1 MLRQRLLKNSPPRMI
16 SRPPLPCAVILR
28 RCCSPVARPR
38 FLAAPTSMPGD
49 LCDRCHVNLARCQ
62 RRARRRA
69 CPATAQSRR
78 LLARASAADRDP
90 RRLRAWG
97 LRSLHRA
104 RERRDRSFLP
114 DARGADPRRVRRNHR
129 GIIRQRRDRRSAG
142 RFSRAQCVAMR
153 VLHAGNADGRAGSIE
168 TACRA
173 GPGAD
178 TRASFRQLLPLHR
191 LSGDCRC
198 GRDHGAGAHGEHAMI
213 VASANPEGLSVL
225 DRPNSYIGKVVPRPN
240 LERLMQGRGLYV
252 SDMVLP
258 RMAHVVF
265 LRSPHAH
272 ARITGIDAA
281 AARRVPGVVAIV
293 TGEALAAVITP
304 WVGVL
309 SHLKGLKSA
318 PQHAIAIDHVRW
330 QGEAVAAVVA
340 TSRAVAEDA
349 AEIVSVEYQELDAV
363 TDMRTALDP
372 ETPVIHS
379 SLGDNLA
386 FERNLDAGAVDA
398 AFAESDA
405 VVEADFIFGRHTG
418 VTLEPRSVVADW
430 NAAEA
435 RLTIYQ
441 GTQAPHM
448 VQNIA
453 ALHLGLT
460 DSQVR
465 VVCKD
470 VGGSF
475 GIKVHIYADEMATY
489 ALSKLLLRPV
499 KFVADRVE
507 SFNTDIH
514 ARDHRCKGRI
524 GVKRDGTITAFE
536 IDALT
541 GIGPYSMYPRT
552 SAIEANQ
559 VVNLVGGPY
568 VTKNYRARARVVFQ
582 NKNVMCQYR
591 AVGHPIAV
599 AVTEGLVEL
608 AAAKIGMDPLELRR
622 RNLIADDAHPSS
634 GPSGIKFEAL
644 SNHAAMDKLVKM
656 MDYNALRAEQA
667 ALRSKN
673 IHRGIGIASFIEVTN
688 PSAAFYGVGG
698 ARISSQDGVA
708 VRLDATGSVI
718 CQTSITEQ
726 GQGSESLTAQIVGS
740 VLGVSMERVRVIL
753 GDTDHTPYGG
763 GTRASRGAGIGG
775 EAALQAAKILR
786 KNVLDVAAAILQSSP
801 AELDIVNDAIVSAV
815 DGSSRIDLKEL
826 SRIVYFRPDTLPPGI
841 QPELMATR
849 HFVPREYPFAFTNG
863 VQASWLEVDTDTGFV
878 KLLRHW
884 VVEDCGTIINPQLV
898 DEQIRGGVVQGLGA
912 ALFEK
917 CIYDERGQLTNA
929 NMADYLVPMSGEMP
943 DIDVGHVVSPTLE
956 TELGAKGAGEAGTA
970 GAAAAVA
977 NAVNDALKP
986 FGAIIS

>member
-1 MLRQRLLKNSPPRMI
+1 MT
-16 SRPPLPCAVILR
+16 
-28 RCCSPVARPR
+28 
-38 FLAAPTSMPGD
+38 AP
-49 LCDRCHVNLARCQ
+49 
-62 RRARRRA
+62 
-69 CPATAQSRR
+69 
-78 LLARASAADRDP
+78 
-90 RRLRAWG
+90 
-97 LRSLHRA
+97 
-104 RERRDRSFLP
+104 
-114 DARGADPRRVRRNHR
+114 
-129 GIIRQRRDRRSAG
+129 
-142 RFSRAQCVAMR
+142 
-153 VLHAGNADGRAGSIE
+153 
-168 TACRA
+168 
-173 GPGAD
+173 
-178 TRASFRQLLPLHR
+178 
-191 LSGDCRC
+191 
-198 GRDHGAGAHGEHAMI
+198 
-213 VASANPEGLSVL
+213 SANPGGLSVL

-240 LERLMQGRGLYV
+240 LDRLMQGRGLYV
-252 SDMVLP
+252 SDMELP
-258 RMAHVVF
+258 RMAHVAF

-272 ARITGIDAA
+272 AKIIGIDAA
-281 AARRVPGVVAIV
+281 EAGRMAGVIAIV
-293 TGEALAAVITP
+293 TGEHLAAVITP

-318 PQHAIAIDHVRW
+318 PQHAIAIDRVCW

-340 TSRAVAEDA
+340 TSRAAAEDA
-349 AEIVSVEYQELDAV
+349 ADIVKVEYEELEAV
-363 TDMRTALDP
+363 TDMGTALDP
-372 ETPVIHS
+372 ETPVIHA

-398 AFAESDA
+398 AFSESDA

-430 NAAEA
+430 NSAEA

-453 ALHLGLT
+453 ALHLGLEE
-460 DSQVR
+460 SQVR

-475 GIKVHIYADEMATY
+475 GIKVHIYADEMAVY
-489 ALSKLLLRPV
+489 ALSKLLRRPI
-499 KFVADRVE
+499 KFVADRIE

-536 IDALT
+536 IDDLT

-591 AVGHPIAV
+591 AVGHPIACS
-599 AVTEGLVEL
+599 VTEGLVDL
-608 AAAKIGMDPLELRR
+608 AAARIGMDPVEIRR
-622 RNLIADDAHPSS
+622 RNLIADDAYPCAS
-634 GPSGIKFEAL
+634 PSGLRFEQL
-644 SNHAAMDKLVKM
+644 SHHAAMTKLIKM
-656 MDYNALRAEQA
+656 MDYEALRTEQA
-667 ALRSKN
+667 ALRRSN

-708 VRLDATGSVI
+708 VRLDAQGSVI

-740 VLGVSMERVRVIL
+740 VLGVPMERVRVIL
-753 GDTDHTPYGG
+753 GDTDNTPYGG
-763 GTRASRGAGIGG
+763 GTWASRGAGIGG
-775 EAALQAAKILR
+775 EAALQAAKVLR
-786 KNVLDVAAAILQSSP
+786 GNVLDVAAAILQSSS
-801 AELDIVNDAIVSAV
+801 AELDIVNSVIVNAG
-815 DGSSRIDLKEL
+815 DGAPRIEL
-826 SRIVYFRPDTLPPGI
+826 RELARIVYFRPDTLPPGI

-917 CIYDERGQLTNA
+917 CVYDERGQLTNA

-943 DIDVGHVVSPTLE
+943 DIDIGHVVSPTAE

-986 FGAIIS
+986 FGAIITEIPLTPQVILTALGRI

>member
-1 MLRQRLLKNSPPRMI
+1 MTVS
-16 SRPPLPCAVILR
+16 S
-28 RCCSPVARPR
+28 
-38 FLAAPTSMPGD
+38 T
-49 LCDRCHVNLARCQ
+49 
-62 RRARRRA
+62 
-69 CPATAQSRR
+69 
-78 LLARASAADRDP
+78 
-90 RRLRAWG
+90 
-97 LRSLHRA
+97 
-104 RERRDRSFLP
+104 
-114 DARGADPRRVRRNHR
+114 
-129 GIIRQRRDRRSAG
+129 
-142 RFSRAQCVAMR
+142 
-153 VLHAGNADGRAGSIE
+153 
-168 TACRA
+168 
-173 GPGAD
+173 
-178 TRASFRQLLPLHR
+178 
-191 LSGDCRC
+191 
-198 GRDHGAGAHGEHAMI
+198 
-213 VASANPEGLSVL
+213 NPETLSEL

-252 SDMVLP
+252 SDIELP
-258 RMAHVVF
+258 RMVHVVF

-272 ARITGIDAA
+272 AKILGIDAA
-281 AARRVPGVVAIV
+281 DARRMQGVIAVV
-293 TGEALAAVITP
+293 TGEELAAVITP

-318 PQHAIAIDHVRW
+318 PQHAIAIDRVCW
-330 QGEAVAAVVA
+330 QGEAVAAIVA
-340 TSRAVAEDA
+340 TSRAIAEDG
-349 AEIVSVEYQELDAV
+349 AELVRVDYEELEAV

-372 ETPVIHS
+372 QTPVIHA

-398 AFAESDA
+398 AFADSDE

-430 NAAEA
+430 NAAEQ

-453 ALHLGLT
+453 ALHLRLEEQ
-460 DSQVR
+460 QVR

-489 ALSKLLLRPV
+489 ALSKMLRRPV

-514 ARDHRCKGRI
+514 ARDHRCRGRI
-524 GVKRDGTITAFE
+524 GVKRDGSITALE
-536 IDALT
+536 IDDLT

-591 AVGHPIAV
+591 AVGHPIACS
-599 AVTEGLVEL
+599 VTEGLVDL
-608 AAAKIGMDPLELRR
+608 AAARIGMDPVEIRR
-622 RNLIADDAHPSS
+622 RNLIADDAYPCAS
-634 GPSGIKFEAL
+634 PSGLRFELL
-644 SNHAAMDKLVKM
+644 SHHAAMNKLMKM
-656 MDYNALRAEQA
+656 MDYDALRDEQA
-667 ALRSKN
+667 TLRRKN
-673 IHRGIGIASFIEVTN
+673 VHRGIGIASFIEVTN

-708 VRLDATGSVI
+708 VRLDAQGSVI

-753 GDTDHTPYGG
+753 GDTDNTPYGG
-763 GTRASRGAGIGG
+763 GTWASRGAGIGG
-775 EAALQAAKILR
+775 EAALQAAKALRMNILE
-786 KNVLDVAAAILQSSP
+786 VAAAILQSSP
-801 AELDIVNDAIVSAV
+801 AELDLAGDAVVNTG
-815 DGSSRIDLKEL
+815 DGASRIEL
-826 SRIVYFRPDTLPPGI
+826 RELARIVYFRPDTLPPGI

-917 CIYDERGQLTNA
+917 CVYDERGQLTNA

-943 DIDVGHVVSPTLE
+943 DIDVAHVVSPTAE

-977 NAVNDALKP
+977 NAVNDALRP
-986 FGAIIS
+986 FGAVITEIPLTPQVVLTALGKI